1 MSLDNLRQIKIG
13 EKWSY
18 GDFGLLL
25 GSGWSLSAPVP
36 KTTYVDVPESDG
48 QLDLSEA
55 LTGEVHYQP
64 YSLSATLI
72 LQEDTQQNWEINRR
86 KFFNYVHGKRLK
98 LTLPDAPDYYLL
110 GRFSVSGFK
119 FDYPFAT
126 IDVTAVLDPW
136 YYKNNLT
143 NYSFSVIGTKS
154 ITLNNERKTAIPT
167 VTTDAAITITQG
179 AKTVSIS
186 AGTYSLADMPLLEG
200 NNTYQVT
207 STILANVTFSYQEAS
222 L

>member
-1 MSLDNLRQIKIG
+1 MSLDNLRQIKLG
-13 EKWSY
+13 DKWSY

-25 GSGWSLSAPVP
+25 GDGWALTPPVP
-36 KTTYVDVPESDG
+36 KTTYVDIPETDG

-55 LTGEVHYQP
+55 LTGEIHYQT
-64 YSLSATLI
+64 YNLSATLI
-72 LQEDTQQNWEINRR
+72 FQDDSQLNWEIKRR

-136 YYKNNLT
+136 YYKNNPT
-143 NYSFSVIGTKS
+143 NYSFSINGTKS
-154 ITLNNERKTAIPT
+154 ILLSNERKTAIPT
-167 VTTDAAITITQG
+167 VTTDAAITISQG
-179 AKTVSIS
+179 TSTVSIS
-186 AGTYSLADMPLLEG
+186 AGTYTLVDMPLFAG
-200 NNTYQVT
+200 DNGYQVVST
-207 STILANVTFSYQEAS
+207 SLANVTFSYQEAS